1 MTAQPPRLPSPAPAA
16 ARPNPFA
23 VTSGT
28 ALRFGLLVLAM
39 SGAATTLGRSYVG
52 WLPLGPGDIDPQ
64 GFRDCVF
71 RILDDTVAG
80 RPVPPGTW
88 AERCGG
94 WSASSSALLSLVPL
108 VLFWTATFA
117 LYWVRPAARIRQRGL
132 RPFPAG
138 RLPGLA
144 AELAAL
150 RTLAEVREDITYVV
164 DLLDPGV
171 TGLAFGRRGRR
182 YVMLSRGLL
191 HLYDTDPTAF
201 RAVVLH
207 ELAHLRNRD
216 VDIAFLTDSAWR
228 IYLPALLLPGIVGAP
243 LTPLIAPS
251 ASGPASFYLLGA
263 WQSVLLGVVIPL
275 ARKSVLRSREL
286 HADARVAL
294 IPGGAV
300 GLASV
305 LATAEEAER
314 KAAAEA
320 EAKRAAKAKA
330 KARARSKTGVR
341 AEATSEGEG
350 EGEGEGE
357 ARARTKAGAK
367 GEARG
372 GAGTAADPH
381 AEADAMDIWFTH
393 PGPGTRLRALA
404 DPGRLFRFTPA
415 SALTLGVVGTY
426 AYEPVTELIDGL
438 TGLSRYEPPAM
449 LPLGLVLGVGLAL
462 AIWRAELAA
471 FLTGRRWEK
480 ADRVGKFFGAGLV
493 LGALGSPQYAASIG
507 SAVQPSPITLLSYA
521 LVLGA
526 GGYLAVRWISGTA
539 RAWAPVVVA
548 GRHSRAVVHTT
559 VACAVLLLT
568 VWLSD
573 LLQLA
578 LWSETLQSNKRLGGG
593 LPDGIRLVVGAV
605 VQLMGVPPPLLIGLL
620 LLTALVPL
628 SGGVAARR
636 TGVIAPD
643 RFLLG
648 PPPAHW
654 QAPPPE
660 PGPGVA
666 LRTAL
671 WASGTGAALWW
682 SVHVFSALAAPS
694 LLPWDPFL
702 IGVVLAG
709 LLQVVVALVAEYRTR
724 AAAREL
730 GPLHGILAA
739 AVSGAVLHP
748 ALIAT
753 SDHSRCLRFG
763 FDAGNCHVVP
773 TADGWSVAL
782 AAQGWGLIAASVV
795 VLIRVGLIRRSR
807 MRAQSPGMG
816 SR

>member
-1 MTAQPPRLPSPAPAA
+1 
-16 ARPNPFA
+16 

-39 SGAATTLGRSYVG
+39 SGAATTVGRSYVG

-64 GFRDCVF
+64 VFRDCVF
-71 RILDDTVAG
+71 RVLDDLAAG
-80 RPVPPGTW
+80 RPTPPGTW

-94 WSASSSALLSLVPL
+94 WSASSSALLGLVPL

-117 LYWVRPAARIRQRGL
+117 LYWVRPALRIRQRGL
-132 RPFPAG
+132 RPFPAD
-138 RLPGLA
+138 RLPGPA

-150 RTLAEVREDITYVV
+150 RTLAEVREEVTYVV

-182 YVMLSRGLL
+182 YVMISRGLL

-228 IYLPALLLPGIVGAP
+228 IYLPALLLPGIVAAP

-251 ASGPASFYLLGA
+251 VSGPASFYLLGA

-294 IPGGAV
+294 IPGGAA

-320 EAKRAAKAKA
+320 EAKRAAKRTAKARA

-341 AEATSEGEG
+341 AEATSEDEA
-350 EGEGEGE
+350 E
-357 ARARTKAGAK
+357 ARARIKARAKADEGTDADADTGAVS
-367 GEARG
+367 EA
-372 GAGTAADPH
+372 
-381 AEADAMDIWFTH
+381 EAMDIWFTH

-426 AYEPVTELIDGL
+426 AYEPVTDLIDGL
-438 TGLSRYEPPAM
+438 TGLSSYEPPAM

-493 LGALGSPQYAASIG
+493 LGALGSPKYAASIG
-507 SAVQPSPITLLSYA
+507 SAVQPSPITLFSYA

-548 GRHSRAVVHTT
+548 GRHPRAVVRTT

-568 VWLSD
+568 VWLSH

-578 LWSETLQSNKRLGGG
+578 IWSETLQSNKRLGGG

-605 VQLMGVPPPLLIGLL
+605 VQLMGVPPTLLIGLL
-620 LLTALVPL
+620 LLAALVPL

-671 WASGTGAALWW
+671 WVSGTGAALWW

-724 AAAREL
+724 ATAREL
-730 GPLHGILAA
+730 GSLHGILAA
-739 AVSGAVLHP
+739 AVAGAVLHP

-773 TADGWSVAL
+773 TADGWSVAFS
-782 AAQGWGLIAASVV
+782 AQEWGLIAASVV

-807 MRAQSPGMG
+807 MREQGPGRSP
-816 SR
+816 R